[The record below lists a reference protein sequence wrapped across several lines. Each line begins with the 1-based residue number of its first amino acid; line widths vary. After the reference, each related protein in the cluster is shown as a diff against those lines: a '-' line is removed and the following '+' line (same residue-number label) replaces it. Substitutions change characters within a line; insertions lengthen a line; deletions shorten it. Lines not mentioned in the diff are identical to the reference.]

1 MRPDQPK
8 CVESPVPS
16 SGRGARGLT
25 RREWF
30 AWSAGLAWA
39 WPQLSGCAWYCPPPG
54 ECRDLSYLTAPEG
67 FSYYFD
73 PLYLERP
80 PRRVLLAAA
89 SCQRQ
94 PFELQSQF
102 VEQLAS
108 SLREAQVF
116 EVVTDHRLHGCN
128 CDLDAVLHG
137 YFNERHLLGLTEQ
150 YNCDALML
158 ARVNQFDFNWPMK
171 TAVTVVLI
179 DRAEAI
185 VLLAVD
191 GIWDVGSPDLA
202 RSYTSFVQDQ
212 NQLVPREFLQVNQQS
227 PRQLQRFVAWQIA
240 RLLVSQ
246 AGG

>member
-1 MRPDQPK
+1 MR
-8 CVESPVPS
+8 
-16 SGRGARGLT
+16 GWT
-25 RREWF
+25 RREWL
-30 AWSAGLAWA
+30 AWSAGLSLV
-39 WPQLSGCAWYCPPPG
+39 WPQLSGCAWHGPSQT
-54 ECRDLSYLTAPEG
+54 ECRDISYLTSPEG
-67 FSYYFD
+67 FSYFFH
-73 PLYLERP
+73 PLYLQRL
-80 PRRVLLAAA
+80 PRRVLLTAT

-108 SLREAQVF
+108 SLREGQLF

-128 CDLDAVLHG
+128 CDLDAILHG
-137 YFNERHLLGLTEQ
+137 YFNERHLLTLTGQ

-158 ARVNQFDFNWPMK
+158 TRVNQFDANWPMK
-171 TAVTVVLI
+171 TSVTVVMI

-202 RSYTSFVQDQ
+202 RSYTSFVLDQ
-212 NQLVPREFLQVNQQS
+212 NQLVPREFLAVTQQS

-246 AGG
+246 TG